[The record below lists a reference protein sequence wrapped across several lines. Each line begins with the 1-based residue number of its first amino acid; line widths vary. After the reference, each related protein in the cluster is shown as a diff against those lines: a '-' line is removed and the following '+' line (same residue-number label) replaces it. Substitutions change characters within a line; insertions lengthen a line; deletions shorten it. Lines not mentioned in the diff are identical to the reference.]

1 MPKLHLMLIA
11 ALFTLE
17 VQAHGM
23 WTEQRRGNIEVV
35 YGHGAEDDAFKA
47 EKISGAWAFDLQGK
61 PIDVRIRRLDDH
73 ARLQPEKD
81 PASLAVALDNG
92 AWSQTPDNKW
102 INQGRSKVPNSVH
115 SLHTW
120 KYSLAI
126 YQADAKLPDL
136 SVLKLVIK
144 PLQDP
149 LKVGPGKPLKVQVL
163 LDGKPASGIKLI
175 GDYRNAPS
183 TFSATT
189 DANGQAQVVVRNE
202 GLNIIA
208 AETSVPVSDDSDID
222 ERGLFTSLSF
232 VGSVHEE

>member
-1 MPKLHLMLIA
+1 MPKYHLLLIA

-23 WTEQRRGNIEVV
+23 WTEQRRGNIEVI

-47 EKISGAWAFDLQGK
+47 EKISGAWAFDLQGQ

-102 INQGRSKVPNSVH
+102 INQGRSKVPNSIH

-126 YQADAKLPDL
+126 YQAGARLPEL
-136 SVLKLVIK
+136 SALKLVIR

-149 LKVGPGKPLKVQVL
+149 LNVGPGKPLKVQVL

-189 DANGQAQVVVRNE
+189 DTNGEAQVVVRNE

-208 AETSVPVSDDSDID
+208 AETTVPVSDDPDIN

-232 VGSVHEE
+232 VGSVHKE

>member
-17 VQAHGM
+17 VQAHGL

-47 EKISGAWAFDLQGK
+47 DKISGAWAFDSQGK
-61 PIDVRIRRLDDH
+61 PVEVRIRRLEDH
-73 ARLQPEKD
+73 ARLQPETD

-102 INQGRSKVPNSVH
+102 INKGRSEVPNAVH
-115 SLHTW
+115 ALHTW

-126 YQADAKLPDL
+126 YKEGARLPDL
-136 SVLKLVIK
+136 SMLKLVIK

-163 LDGKPASGIKLI
+163 LDGKPVSGLKLI
-175 GDYRNAPS
+175 GDYRSAPA
-183 TFSATT
+183 TVSATT
-189 DANGQAQVVVRNE
+189 DHNGEAQVVVRNE

-208 AETSVPVSDDSDID
+208 AETSVPVNDDADID

-232 VGSVHEE
+232 IGAAHTE